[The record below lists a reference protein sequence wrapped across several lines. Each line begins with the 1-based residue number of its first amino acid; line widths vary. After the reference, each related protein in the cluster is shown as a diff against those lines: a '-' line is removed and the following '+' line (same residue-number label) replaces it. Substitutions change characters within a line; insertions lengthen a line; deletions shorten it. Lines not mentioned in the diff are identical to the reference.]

1 MTPSRTAVYIPA
13 YNAEKTLLKVLTRIP
28 AAVIDRVEEIFVVD
42 NCSTDR
48 TSEVVIEYAREQKLE
63 KLNVIRN
70 ARNLGY
76 GGSQKVAYQH
86 CIDQG
91 YDTVVMLHGDAQY
104 APELVADI
112 LAPVEGSRSDLV
124 FGSRIAG
131 NPLKG
136 GMPLHRF
143 LGNRFLTAFQNFF
156 LGQHLSE
163 YHSGYRAY
171 SIAALHSV
179 PFHNL
184 SSDYH
189 FDTEIIILLIHHLKR
204 LGETPIPTHYG
215 DEENYVNIWQYGLDV
230 LVTTFSYWLHAR
242 GLRKSKNW
250 ARILGE

>member
-1 MTPSRTAVYIPA
+1 MPHSRTAVYIPA
-13 YNAEKTLLKVLTRIP
+13 YNAAKTLPKVLSRIP
-28 AAVIDRVEEIFVVD
+28 PAVIDRVEEIFVVD
-42 NCSTDR
+42 NCSSDR
-48 TSEVVIEYAREQKLE
+48 TSEVVLEYKQANGLA

-70 ARNLGY
+70 AENLGY
-76 GGSQKVAYQH
+76 GGSQKIAYQH

-131 NPLKG
+131 HPLKG

-143 LGNRFLTAFQNFF
+143 LGNRALTAFQNIF
-156 LGQHLSE
+156 LGQRLSE

-171 SIAALHSV
+171 SVAALKSV

-189 FDTEIIILLIHHLKR
+189 FDTEIIILLIHHHKR

-215 DEENYVNIWQYGLDV
+215 DEENYVNIWQYGTDV
-230 LVTTFSYWLHAR
+230 LVTTFSYWLHAH
-242 GLRKSKNW
+242 GLRKSQNW

>member
-1 MTPSRTAVYIPA
+1 MPYSRTAVYIPA
-13 YNAEKTLLKVLTRIP
+13 YNAEKTLLKVLSRIP
-28 AAVIDRVEEIFVVD
+28 PAVIDRVEEIFVVD
-42 NCSTDR
+42 NCSSDR
-48 TSEVVIEYAREQKLE
+48 TSEVVLDYKCANNLA

-70 ARNLGY
+70 TQNLGY
-76 GGSQKVAYQH
+76 GGSQKIAYQH

-112 LAPVEGSRSDLV
+112 LAPVEGSKSDLV

-131 NPLKG
+131 HPLKG

-143 LGNRFLTAFQNFF
+143 LGNRALTAFQNMF
-156 LGQHLSE
+156 LGQRLSE

-171 SIAALHSV
+171 SLAALKSV

-189 FDTEIIILLIHHLKR
+189 FDTEIIILLIHHQKR

-215 DEENYVNIWQYGLDV
+215 DEENYVNIWQYGTDV